1 MVFMEW
7 KDEMSVG
14 VAALDDQHRGLIGL
28 INMLDE
34 REQTGDTVSYVISE
48 LERYVREHF
57 RDEEAMMAA
66 AGYPEL
72 EPHKTEHRRFE
83 DWLGSVK
90 GAYAAGGETRFYM
103 AENVNAYLNGWLTN
117 HILIIDMEYKCKL
130 G

>member
-1 MVFMEW
+1 MAFMEW

-14 VAALDDQHRGLIGL
+14 VAALDEQHKVLIGL

-34 REQTGDTVSYVISE
+34 KERTGDAVSYVISE

-57 RDEEAMMAA
+57 RDEEEMMVA

-72 EPHKTEHRRFE
+72 EPHKAEHKSFE
-83 DWLGSVK
+83 EWLDSVK
-90 GAYAAGGETRFYM
+90 VAYAAGGETRYYI
-103 AENVNAYLNGWLTN
+103 AENVNAYLKGWLTN
-117 HILIIDMEYKCKL
+117 HILIIDMEYRGKL

>member
-1 MVFMEW
+1 MTLMEW

-14 VAALDDQHRGLIGL
+14 VASLDEQHKALIGL
-28 INMLDE
+28 IDTLDE
-34 REQTGDTVSYVISE
+34 KERTGDAVSYVIAE

-66 AGYPEL
+66 ASYPEL
-72 EPHKTEHRRFE
+72 ETHKAEHRSFE

-90 GAYAAGGETRFYM
+90 GAYAAGGEARYYI
-103 AENVNAYLNGWLTN
+103 AENVNAYLKGWLTN
-117 HILIIDMEYKCKL
+117 HILIIDMEYKGKL

>member
-1 MVFMEW
+1 MAFMEW
-7 KDEMSVG
+7 KKEMSVG

-72 EPHKTEHRRFE
+72 APHEAEHRRFE
-83 DWLGSVK
+83 EWLGSVRN
-90 GAYAAGGETRFYM
+90 AYGAGGETRYYI
-103 AENVNAYLNGWLTN
+103 AENVNTYLKGWLTN
-117 HILIIDMEYKCKL
+117 HILIIDMEYKGKL